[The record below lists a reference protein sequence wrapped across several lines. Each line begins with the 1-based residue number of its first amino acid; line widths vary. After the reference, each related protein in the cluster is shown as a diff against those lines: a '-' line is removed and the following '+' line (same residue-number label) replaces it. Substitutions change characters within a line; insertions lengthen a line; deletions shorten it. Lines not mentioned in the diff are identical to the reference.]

1 MEQVVAPMATHLCY
15 LVLLCDSEGEA
26 GRFSQLEGAAE
37 GVAKATEDLAA
48 VACR

>member
-1 MEQVVAPMATHLCY
+1 MAPMATHLCH

-26 GRFSQLEGAAE
+26 GQFSQLEGAAQ

-48 VACR
+48 AACR